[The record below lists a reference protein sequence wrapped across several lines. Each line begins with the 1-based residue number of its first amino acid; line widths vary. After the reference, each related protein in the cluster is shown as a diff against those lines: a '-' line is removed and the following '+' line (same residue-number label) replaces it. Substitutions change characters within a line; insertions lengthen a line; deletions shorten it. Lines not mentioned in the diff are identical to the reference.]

1 MDGRNR
7 NNMTLQQRQAI
18 SRKLRK
24 RRPKT
29 KALDRLEAAK
39 NVLRRTGLEVY
50 SAVIDDPRAKGYIR
64 VGPRK
69 FKPAEVIRQA
79 AEILQR
85 EATRQR
91 ELRTL
96 YGLSP
101 KRR

>member
-7 NNMTLQQRQAI
+7 NNMSLQQRRAI
-18 SRKLRK
+18 NRKLRK
-24 RRPKT
+24 RRPKA

-64 VGPRK
+64 VGVRK
-69 FKPAEVIRQA
+69 FKPAEVIRMA
-79 AEILQR
+79 TEILQR

-91 ELRTL
+91 ELRTQ
-96 YGLSP
+96 YGLLP
-101 KRR
+101 RRK